1 MLVFP
6 FSQESVSQ
14 TTPNARQITPLVC
27 WLCLLLLS
35 FVCSSGCAAYA
46 KSALGKVGITT
57 PKNTNN
63 SDENELYSSDFR
75 QEIPN
80 EIRGQ
85 APQNPAAAS
94 NADTMQFGTATG
106 EMFEP
111 LVPDPFMPQYQP
123 LNGSA
128 DTWSNP
134 VVAWDDSANW
144 ADPNSGVS
152 LAELEKKN
160 KDAEREA
167 KYQQMLE
174 TAKKNPEKPWLDPLP
189 HPLGPF
195 AYRETSP
202 TRGLGGEES
211 EYKPIPFDPIT
222 KKPKEVVDLYD
233 WEKETDKNFD
243 WSNFDPAKFTAKVRE
258 WMGMGPD
265 ERRAAEAMQQ
275 AYALMRQNRD
285 FKNTEK
291 NQQAAKLF
299 EKAAKSWPDSVLEED
314 ALFLAGECCYFS
326 DNYGRASKNYQ
337 KLVTKHRS
345 TKYMDTSTMR
355 LFRIGRYWE
364 KRCDQGVSFANFQDK
379 TRPMFDTFGYMKR
392 TYEAIYTS
400 DPTGPFG
407 DKALMALAGAYM
419 NRGINQGDSQFVEAA
434 TLYASLPD
442 INARS
447 EYVIQARKLEL
458 LARSKAYVGA
468 EYDAKSLEEASKLA
482 DQTLRQYDHELGEEK
497 NNILDLK
504 ESITNQKAER
514 LYEAGMYY
522 EKKKMYSSARYN
534 YERLLKEYPTSPHY
548 TEVEGRYAKIQ
559 NLEDMDDHL
568 KWLKNALVALPGG
581 SRDR

>member
-1 MLVFP
+1 MLVFHFP
-6 FSQESVSQ
+6 LKPVLQATLNIQ
-14 TTPNARQITPLVC
+14 RTIPLVC
-27 WLCLLLLS
+27 LLS
-35 FVCSSGCAAYA
+35 LLFLSLVCGGGCNM
-46 KSALGKVGITT
+46 LGKVGVSA
-57 PKNTNN
+57 PKLSKN
-63 SDENELYSSDFR
+63 SDENDFATNNFR
-75 QEIPN
+75 EETPDN
-80 EIRGQ
+80 IRGQ
-85 APQNPAAAS
+85 APQNPAVVPNSAPS
-94 NADTMQFGTATG
+94 QFGTATG

-111 LVPDPFMPQYQP
+111 LAPDPFMQQYP
-123 LNGSA
+123 SINDSTSS

-134 VVAWDDSANW
+134 VIAWDDSVNW
-144 ADPNSGVS
+144 NDPNDGVS
-152 LAELEKKN
+152 LAEVERKN
-160 KDAEREA
+160 KEAEREA

-174 TAKKNPEKPWLDPLP
+174 SAKKNPQKPWLDPLP

-195 AYRETSP
+195 AYRESSI

-243 WSNFDPAKFTAKVRE
+243 WSNFDPAKFTMKVRE

-265 ERRAAEAMQQ
+265 ERKAAEAMQQ
-275 AYALMRQNRD
+275 GYALMRQNRD

-291 NQQAAKLF
+291 NLQAAKLF

-364 KRCDQGVSFANFQDK
+364 KRCDQGVAFANFRDK
-379 TRPMFDTFGYMKR
+379 TRPTFDTFGYMKR
-392 TYEAIYTS
+392 VYEAIYTS

-407 DKALMALAGAYM
+407 DKALMALAGAHM

-482 DQTLRQYDHELGEEK
+482 DQTLRQYGSELGEEK

-514 LYEAGMYY
+514 LYEAGVYY
-522 EKKKMYSSARYN
+522 ERKKMYSSARFN

-568 KWLKNALVALPGG
+568 KWLKNALAFPGG
-581 SRDR
+581 SRNR